1 MPHLNENQQSHGRVV
16 GSPPLSKRPRCHQL
30 TSGAGVGAGGAIY
43 LRDSRS
49 LRAASLPQPSTLRLE
64 VWEEPQKDQ
73 MWGEVTRRKWGK
85 EQQPLP
91 FLRASGGPGGPV
103 AVNAGPAHLCARLPA
118 TKHSYLCLLDLLL
131 LPSLPYSTSPL
142 ESV

>member
-1 MPHLNENQQSHGRVV
+1 M
-16 GSPPLSKRPRCHQL
+16 GSPPLYKHPRCHQL

-49 LRAASLPQPSTLRLE
+49 LRAAPLSQPSTLRLA
-64 VWEEPQKDQ
+64 VWEEPQKNQ
-73 MWGEVTRRKWGK
+73 VWGEVTRGKWGK

-91 FLRASGGPGGPV
+91 FLRASGGLGGPV
-103 AVNAGPAHLCARLPA
+103 AINAGPAHLCGRLPA
-118 TKHSYLCLLDLLL
+118 AKHSYLCFLDLLL